1 MTTLTWIQS
10 FWGFVVE
17 MNLTVCGILQLRVQ
31 ALNALHNRFNFLI
44 FIRDLRTTSIHTTIA
59 ECTYTTHTIASLYSE
74 PLRPE
79 LSIHLYQK
87 GRNHVLKFFA
97 RDYPLAIPMETPT
110 LCPCA
115 RSSELWLDLLIG
127 TSTIIFVW
135 IGPHSVHLAICTDLE
150 GSRSAENWSGP
161 TGARS
166 RASAKT
172 TGERGRKGSEGRRG
186 EQGFACHNSPARS
199 FDLLADVVREREYK
213 LVDFGRCFTPSPS
226 LFCVLTNGSEV
237 IGAQNA
243 NAQRWKTGNGASE
256 KQDWVLWSRPTG
268 QRYRIR
274 SGTAPDTTWR
284 GCTARLESRAYGNF
298 DGGRLRKSDAPRYE
312 PQNGADFLHRPDRK
326 HAVCFNQKIPSI
338 ERTGVEIQQ
347 LASELQFLVLLM
359 RLLIAGIMNQFPCWR
374 GLKHLP
380 SPATIDYSEEQ
391 AFVDILQ
398 LLPHNSRLIRIDV
411 YQALGKDFN
420 FLKQH
425 SLIYSIEDFMSK
437 GTSRNMNTR
446 VGEGFQQ
453 EVEKMYQKTTGKNAE
468 RQANLDLEDGE
479 RIVIP
484 VASGISSGHWRLGS
498 PVPRVP
504 PPRLEAERKNDT
516 AFCGFTMRL
525 REYIAQHHPAHQV
538 RLEQLIQI
546 EQCKVI
552 YVEYQSKVDWRS
564 ARDILRCN
572 PQDEDNPLAMAMVR
586 PFRTTAWQPNTS
598 TDCPIRELMP
608 ATTSRFAALEHVAL
622 LCQIFGG
629 KAGMNYIICVD
640 KDIYLRINNIN

>member
-1 MTTLTWIQS
+1 M
-10 FWGFVVE
+10 
-17 MNLTVCGILQLRVQ
+17 
-31 ALNALHNRFNFLI
+31 
-44 FIRDLRTTSIHTTIA
+44 
-59 ECTYTTHTIASLYSE
+59 
-74 PLRPE
+74 
-79 LSIHLYQK
+79 SIHLYQK

-115 RSSELWLDLLIG
+115 RSSDLWLDLLIG

-199 FDLLADVVREREYK
+199 FDLLADLVREREYK

-226 LFCVLTNGSEV
+226 LFCVLTNGSEDKSSARRMRTRSV
-237 IGAQNA
+237 GRRVTAPVKSRIGSFGAGPLGRNIEYGRV
-243 NAQRWKTGNGASE
+243 QRRTQRGEGALR
-256 KQDWVLWSRPTG
+256 DLRAAHMCPPSRPA
-268 QRYRIR
+268 
-274 SGTAPDTTWR
+274 SV
-284 GCTARLESRAYGNF
+284 
-298 DGGRLRKSDAPRYE
+298 PRYE
-312 PQNGADFLHRPDRK
+312 PQNGADFLRRPDRK
-326 HAVCFNQKIPSI
+326 HAVCFKQKIPSI

-359 RLLIAGIMNQFPCWR
+359 RLLIAGSMNQFPCWR
-374 GLKHLP
+374 GLK
-380 SPATIDYSEEQ
+380 SPLTRD
-391 AFVDILQ
+391 
-398 LLPHNSRLIRIDV
+398 NRLFGGAGICG
-411 YQALGKDFN
+411 YFAGGGKDFN

-425 SLIYSIEDFMSK
+425 SLIYSIEEFMSK

-453 EVEKMYQKTTGKNAE
+453 EVEKMYQKTNGKNAE

-516 AFCGFTMRL
+516 AFRGFTMRL

-572 PQDEDNPLAMAMVR
+572 PQVLPG
-586 PFRTTAWQPNTS
+586 S
-598 TDCPIRELMP
+598 TR
-608 ATTSRFAALEHVAL
+608 
-622 LCQIFGG
+622 
-629 KAGMNYIICVD
+629 
-640 KDIYLRINNIN
+640 